1 MAAACGCTSPREP
14 ARSCCHGDPP
24 GACNAASAAT
34 LRRVSRGSRRRPPSR
49 PRSRYGPSGPGGYDY
64 AYEEG
69 QPGYDQPYPFDPRDD
84 WWEEGTG
91 GMFSPLRVVL
101 GVLVIGSGLAALWA
115 MFIADTDQQLPI
127 TIGSLAVL
135 GVSLG
140 LLALSSASGAASL
153 GRRGYGGRALLA
165 ALFGG
170 LCAMGSAGSLAGA
183 IALGM
188 IWLSA

>member
-1 MAAACGCTSPREP
+1 M
-14 ARSCCHGDPP
+14 
-24 GACNAASAAT
+24 
-34 LRRVSRGSRRRPPSR
+34 RGG
-49 PRSRYGPSGPGGYDY
+49 YGPAGPGGYDR
-64 AYEEG
+64 AYEAG
-69 QPGYDQPYPFDPRDD
+69 PYGYDQPYPYDPRDD

-91 GMFSPLRVVL
+91 GLFSPLRVVL
-101 GVLVIGSGLAALWA
+101 GLLVIGSGLVALWA
-115 MFIADTDQQLPI
+115 MFIAETDQQLPI

-135 GVSLG
+135 GLSLG
-140 LLALSSASGAASL
+140 LLALSSASGAANL

-183 IALGM
+183 ITLGM

>member
-1 MAAACGCTSPREP
+1 
-14 ARSCCHGDPP
+14 
-24 GACNAASAAT
+24 
-34 LRRVSRGSRRRPPSR
+34 
-49 PRSRYGPSGPGGYDY
+49 
-64 AYEEG
+64 
-69 QPGYDQPYPFDPRDD
+69 
-84 WWEEGTG
+84 
-91 GMFSPLRVVL
+91 MFSPLRVVL